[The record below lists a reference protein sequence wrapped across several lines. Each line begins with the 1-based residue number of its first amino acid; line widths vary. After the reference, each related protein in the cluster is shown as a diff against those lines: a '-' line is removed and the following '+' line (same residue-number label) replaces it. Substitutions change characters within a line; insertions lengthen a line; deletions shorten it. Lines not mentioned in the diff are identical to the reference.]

1 MNAIDTATYR
11 DSLTTM
17 LRNRNSSRTEDDPV
31 YVAGAQRVLDFMH
44 DNWQRQK
51 LCDVVIS
58 TNNGDLQVGL

>member
-1 MNAIDTATYR
+1 M
-11 DSLTTM
+11 
-17 LRNRNSSRTEDDPV
+17 DDPK

-58 TNNGDLQVGL
+58 TNNGDLQVRLLSFVGVGVAEGNDGVLAPHRVAEV